1 MMFISE
7 RIRTV
12 LFSIF
17 GIFVLCMLSIGCS
30 IQNKTEADFGWFG
43 DIPLHWSVNDAY
55 LVLDKGINHR
65 GEKSKL
71 MRINNL
77 AGASVV
83 ESAPFNMMD
92 QSFFR
97 LSFKVKSN
105 SKESEPFRVLVRF
118 MNNING
124 SNLGTPV
131 VFTSD
136 RSLNGEWQDV
146 TAEVRTPW
154 TTTRCS
160 IIITRPGDDNDK
172 SDEDGTVLITPPE
185 VSIIP
190 NYTPNN
196 RYDLDL
202 VKTSL
207 EKKRGTHPRLFLTED
222 RINHFRQVKNTTHK
236 EIWDYFISNAKELVK
251 QEPTIYD
258 PEYQFEQ
265 LFMREVGNNIP
276 TLAFAWLMT
285 RERSYFEA
293 ANAWAMAAC
302 SYPTCGILG
311 PRNGDLAA
319 GHQLFG
325 LALLYDWCYDDL
337 DENTRMIIRET
348 ILTRGRRIYDYASR
362 GILQPEREVLL
373 VRPWYEWDEAW
384 LQNHLWIN
392 SCGLA
397 TAAMA
402 IFDENETVL
411 PWVGFTL
418 NRYATTMSIL
428 GHDGASHEG
437 IGYWTY
443 GVEWMLRFIALAE
456 DNFNIDFF
464 ANEPIPGL
472 SPDMMNAKYEGGEW
486 WQNTARY
493 FLYMTIPIDSWKR
506 SPLSTNV
513 NYGDS
518 GRGYGYGPSSILRY
532 LASKNNDGYAQWTA
546 RILMERGFNSTRSRW
561 LDMIWYNPDIEEDP
575 PDDLPTL
582 RHFDDIGIL
591 TSRSGWEGNPSLLF
605 FKCGP
610 YAGKKATSLMTYCFS
625 SAHHVHPDVGNF
637 MLFGSGEWLIRDDG
651 THLKFTRQHNTLL
664 IDGKGQYGEG
674 ADAFDGSM
682 LHALKLM
689 PEITVH
695 ATSEKYDHISGNVT
709 PAYPQE
715 LGLEHYTR
723 HLIYLKPD
731 VLIVIDDIE
740 LDDSHDLELRFF
752 PEQQK
757 STRDGNTFFTHG
769 EKAKMRL
776 ESLTDSDIK
785 LSSEMIDAYPRTEKG
800 TEPHPYYVVRLE
812 KYGKTWRNAVAIS
825 WSDAKEEP
833 AKITFEQEDDL
844 WKFTYYESTV
854 TYDWKTKSI
863 R

>member
-1 MMFISE
+1 MFVSGKKM
-7 RIRTV
+7 TV
-12 LFSIF
+12 SLFL
-17 GIFVLCMLSIGCS
+17 FVFVTLCMHANDCS
-30 IQNKTEADFGWFG
+30 SQNKANTVFGWYGEAPLRWSTSGNRLVIEEG
-43 DIPLHWSVNDAY
+43 DD
-55 LVLDKGINHR
+55 HR
-65 GEKSKL
+65 GENSKL
-71 MRINNL
+71 MRISELVAENI
-77 AGASVV
+77 V
-83 ESAPFNMMD
+83 ETEPFNVID
-92 QSFFR
+92 QTFFR
-97 LSFKVKSN
+97 LSFKLKCN
-105 SKESEPFRVLVRF
+105 TKESEPLRVLVRY
-118 MNNING
+118 MNDLEG

-136 RSLNGEWQDV
+136 TVRTGVWQDV

-160 IIITRPGDDNDK
+160 VIITRPGNGTDTNDK
-172 SDEDGTVLITPPE
+172 DSTILITPPE
-185 VSIIP
+185 ILIIP
-190 NYTPNN
+190 NYTPDD

-202 VKTSL
+202 VSASL
-207 EKKRGTHPRLFLTED
+207 EKISGTHPRLFLTKD
-222 RINHFRQVKNTTHK
+222 RISNFRKIKDTTHQKIWNHFLSHASK
-236 EIWDYFISNAKELVK
+236 LVK
-251 QEPTIYD
+251 QEPTKYD

-276 TLAFAWLMT
+276 TLAFAWLLT
-285 RERSYFEA
+285 NDRSYLEA
-293 ANAWAMAAC
+293 AKAWAMEAC
-302 SYPTCGILG
+302 SYPTWGILG
-311 PRNGDLAA
+311 PRHGDLAA

-337 DENTRMIIRET
+337 DKNTRMIIRET

-373 VRPWYEWDEAW
+373 ERPWYEWDEAW

-443 GVEWMLRFIALAE
+443 GVEWMLRFMALSE
-456 DNFNIDFF
+456 DIFNINFF
-464 ANEPIPGL
+464 ANESIPGL
-472 SPDMMNAKYEGGEW
+472 SPDMMNAKYEAGDW
-486 WQNTARY
+486 WQNTAQY
-493 FLYMTIPIDSWKR
+493 FLYMTTPFDSWSR
-506 SPLSTNV
+506 SSKNV

-532 LASKNNDGYAQWTA
+532 LASQYNDGYAQWTA

-561 LDMIWYNPDIEEDP
+561 LDMIWYNPDVEEKAP
-575 PDDLPTL
+575 VDLPTL
-582 RHFDDIGIL
+582 KHYDDMGFL
-591 TSRSGWEGNPSLLF
+591 TSRSGWEGNSSLLF

-610 YAGKKATSLMTYCFS
+610 YAGKKATNLMTYCFS

-651 THLKFTRQHNTLL
+651 THKKFTRQHNTLL

-682 LHALKLM
+682 LHALKAM

-695 ATSEKYDHISGNVT
+695 ETSPQMDHMSGDVT

-715 LGLEHYTR
+715 LGLEHFTR
-723 HLIYLKPD
+723 HLVYLKPD
-731 VLIVIDDIE
+731 ILIVIDDIE
-740 LDDSHDLELRFF
+740 MDTAHNLELRFF

-757 STRDGNTFFTHG
+757 STKSGSSFFTQG

-776 ESLTDSDIK
+776 EPLTEDDVTISA
-785 LSSEMIDAYPRTEKG
+785 EAIDAYLRTAKG
-800 TEPHPYYVVRLE
+800 TDPHPYYAIRLA
-812 KYGKTWRNAVAIS
+812 KSGKTWRNAVAIS
-825 WSDAKEEP
+825 WSGVNEKP
-833 AKITFEQEDDL
+833 AQILLEQEGDL
-844 WKFTYYESTV
+844 WKFIVKDSTV
-854 TYDWKTKSI
+854 TFDWKAGRI